1 MIGMTNSTS
10 SNKQLPLVS
19 KTENLL
25 FVYLVG
31 KHLMQHPHNLR
42 AGRVPDKMHRVVLV
56 PHRIVPCTKIRTAI
70 SHVRTN
76 GK

>member
-10 SNKQLPLVS
+10 SDKQLPLVS
-19 KTENLL
+19 KTENVL

-42 AGRVPDKMHRVVLV
+42 ASRVPDKMHWVVLV
-56 PHRIVPCTKIRTAI
+56 PHRIVPCTKI
-70 SHVRTN
+70 
-76 GK
+76 